1 MAHAPVERQPLTPR
15 RSPAALLFGKVLPA
29 LVVMIF
35 FGPGV
40 IVYLKAQADNAN
52 IPGDDLGHQ
61 THAREVGMPPST

>member
-1 MAHAPVERQPLTPR
+1 
-15 RSPAALLFGKVLPA
+15 
-29 LVVMIF
+29 MIF